1 MDSWLIIATIM
12 MLFFLISI
20 WMAAAK
26 WAAKQWYLLSLLTMI
41 GAVITYGVLQS
52 PRPEPKP
59 ENAMFKSMTAED
71 LMAQLQVQLKEN
83 PNDAGLWFQLG
94 QGYLLN
100 KELDAA
106 LICFDYAIQL
116 TELPSSTQL
125 AAKATA
131 LYYLGSQQMSGE
143 VSLLLEQALQLEP
156 YNEAALSLLANDH
169 FISFRFQQ
177 AIDTWT
183 YLLDSN
189 DPKLDR
195 ESVIRSIHQAKAL
208 MQTSTR

>member
-52 PRPEPKP
+52 PRPEPKA

-116 TELPSSTQL
+116 TEHPSSTQL
-125 AAKATA
+125 AAKATV

>member
-26 WAAKQWYLLSLLTMI
+26 WAAKQWYLLSFLTLV

-52 PRPEPKP
+52 SRPEPKP
-59 ENAMFKSMTAED
+59 ENAMLKSMTVED

-83 PNDAGLWFQLG
+83 PNDAELWFQLG

-116 TELPSSTQL
+116 TEQPFSTQL

-183 YLLDSN
+183 YLLDSS

-195 ESVIRSIHQAKAL
+195 ESVIRSIDQAKTL

>member
-26 WAAKQWYLLSLLTMI
+26 WAAKQWYLLSFLTLV

-52 PRPEPKP
+52 SRPEPKP
-59 ENAMFKSMTAED
+59 ENAMLKSMTVED

-83 PNDAGLWFQLG
+83 PNDAELWFQLG

-116 TELPSSTQL
+116 TEQPSSTQL
-125 AAKATA
+125 AAKATV

-177 AIDTWT
+177 AINTWT

-195 ESVIRSIHQAKAL
+195 ESVIRSIDQAKAL

>member
-1 MDSWLIIATIM
+1 
-12 MLFFLISI
+12 
-20 WMAAAK
+20 
-26 WAAKQWYLLSLLTMI
+26 
-41 GAVITYGVLQS
+41 
-52 PRPEPKP
+52 
-59 ENAMFKSMTAED
+59 
-71 LMAQLQVQLKEN
+71 MAQLQVQLKEN

-116 TELPSSTQL
+116 TEHPSSTQL

-195 ESVIRSIHQAKAL
+195 ESVIRSIDQAKAL

>member
-52 PRPEPKP
+52 PRPETKP
-59 ENAMFKSMTAED
+59 ENAMFRSMTAED

-116 TELPSSTQL
+116 TEHPSSTQL

-143 VSLLLEQALQLEP
+143 VSLCLSKP
-156 YNEAALSLLANDH
+156 YNLNLTMKPPYRCSRMIILSLFVFSKRLIRGPICWILMILNWTENRLSAP
-169 FISFRFQQ
+169 FIKPR
-177 AIDTWT
+177 
-183 YLLDSN
+183 
-189 DPKLDR
+189 
-195 ESVIRSIHQAKAL
+195 H
-208 MQTSTR
+208 